1 MARQK
6 KPSPD
11 ITEPD
16 ETVIEGTA
24 EHVDDQG
31 NGADSDTASHKS
43 PPSSGKTR
51 FGRVL
56 IGLCVVLAVLAGT
69 LALGLAWINRL
80 AVEAVNT
87 HITAMVD
94 EGQQQNHQLEQLS
107 DHLQQIE
114 TMLNQTRGEL
124 AALSDVDTTDKE
136 TTRRDNRITALE
148 QQIVNMEAALKA
160 LENLPSPALP
170 DNPAITSDDM
180 MIMAQQLAELDQRV
194 RGLEKQLSESAALPP
209 LPAPDAK
216 SEDQALM
223 PDAILIDQ
231 IFNRVRSGQAYADL
245 LDQIMPSHPDWVVLQ
260 PWADAPPA
268 SASALWDDL
277 GQILS
282 EQQSDTPTVS
292 ENNDQSWWS
301 WLLSPLN
308 DAISIT
314 PITPELNA
322 ATLLSSAW
330 EQRDIDR
337 AIDAAAILSDSVA
350 ALSGW
355 REAMIDRQALDR
367 VADDLAAAL
376 EQ

>member
-1 MARQK
+1 
-6 KPSPD
+6 
-11 ITEPD
+11 
-16 ETVIEGTA
+16 
-24 EHVDDQG
+24 
-31 NGADSDTASHKS
+31 
-43 PPSSGKTR
+43 
-51 FGRVL
+51 
-56 IGLCVVLAVLAGT
+56 
-69 LALGLAWINRL
+69 
-80 AVEAVNT
+80 
-87 HITAMVD
+87 
-94 EGQQQNHQLEQLS
+94 
-107 DHLQQIE
+107 
-114 TMLNQTRGEL
+114 
-124 AALSDVDTTDKE
+124 
-136 TTRRDNRITALE
+136 
-148 QQIVNMEAALKA
+148 MEAALKA
-160 LENLPSPALP
+160 LEHLPSPALP

-194 RGLEKQLSESAALPP
+194 RGLEEQLSESAALPA
-209 LPAPDAK
+209 LPAPDAQ
-216 SEDQALM
+216 SDDQALM
-223 PDAILIDQ
+223 PDAIIIDQ

-245 LDQIMPSHPDWVVLQ
+245 LDQIMPSHPEWVALQ

-282 EQQSDTPTVS
+282 EQQTDAPTVS
-292 ENNDQSWWS
+292 ENHDKSWWS

-337 AIDAAAILSDSVA
+337 AIDAATILSDSVA

-367 VADDLAAAL
+367 VADDLAATL